1 LAGTADR
8 GYLPPME
15 ERSRLQR
22 EHSAPGHERL
32 PPPARGAGTTNSGTQ
47 RTVRY
52 TIGFKIFAIAAALLT
67 LMAGATLLM
76 VRMSRDVDKELEFFA
91 STYLPSYAAIARA
104 NVRSVERA
112 LILRRLVI
120 VSTDGTAAPE
130 HRQALR
136 EQFAELGRQ
145 SEKEL
150 ALARARLAERLD
162 RKGGFDDVVAVTRLD
177 TRLGQASEEHRRRY
191 EVLAS
196 KFLEALDQRDAARYR
211 PLLATLDEL
220 RDDFDQTL
228 DGARRDM
235 LQIVTQA
242 AAETSRRQQ
251 RVVWV
256 SVLVTVIAGVLGLGF
271 AALVANG
278 LVRPVRRLLDGTKA
292 VREGQLDAL
301 IPVTSRDE
309 IGRLTEEFNH
319 MIGELRVKARI
330 RDTFGRYVDPR
341 IVEGLIDRPELAG
354 ISGERRMMTVLFCDM
369 QGFTSLSERMTPSG
383 MVTVLNEY
391 LSVMSKGVREHD
403 GIIDKYIGDAVM
415 AFWGPPFNAPEEQSR
430 LACLAA
436 LAQLGRLALFRQAL
450 PELIGIRRGLP
461 DVDVRI
467 GIATGDVVV
476 GNIGSEVTKSYT
488 VMGATVNVASRL
500 QAVNKIYG
508 THILINEATAA
519 KVEGAIEVRE
529 IDTIVVSGTSE
540 SQRVFEVLGRA
551 GGLDPSTA
559 KLRDRFGAGLAAY
572 RRRDWAAARTEFE
585 GGLAVV
591 PGDGASRVLLA
602 RVAHFAERPP
612 GPDWDGVWTAPEK

>member
-1 LAGTADR
+1 MEDRARLPRESSSLAGGLPSAAARAAGTA
-8 GYLPPME
+8 G
-15 ERSRLQR
+15 
-22 EHSAPGHERL
+22 
-32 PPPARGAGTTNSGTQ
+32 PAEQ
-47 RTVRY
+47 WTVRY
-52 TIGFKIFAIAAALLT
+52 TIGFKIFAIAVALLT

-76 VRMSRDVDKELEFFA
+76 VRMSRDVDDELEFFA

-104 NVRSVERA
+104 DVRSVERA
-112 LILRRLVI
+112 LALRRLVI
-120 VSTDGTAAPE
+120 ASTDGTAAPE
-130 HRQALR
+130 RGQALR

-145 SEKEL
+145 AEKEI
-150 ALARARLAERLD
+150 ALARARLAVRLD
-162 RKGGFDDVVAVTRLD
+162 RKGGFDDVVAIARLD
-177 TRLGQASEEHRRRY
+177 TQLGQLSQEHHTRY
-191 EVLAS
+191 EGLAS
-196 KFLEALDQRDAARYR
+196 NFLEALDQRDEARYR
-211 PLLATLDEL
+211 PLLAELDEL
-220 RDDFDQTL
+220 RDEFDRTL
-228 DGARRDM
+228 DGARREM

-242 AAETSRRQQ
+242 EAETSRRQQ

-256 SVLVTVIAGVLGLGF
+256 SALVMAIAAVLGLGF

-354 ISGERRMMTVLFCDM
+354 ISGERRTMTVLFCDM
-369 QGFTSLSERMTPSG
+369 QGFTPLSEHMTPSG

-391 LSVMSKGVREHD
+391 LTVMSKAVREND
-403 GIIDKYIGDAVM
+403 GIVDKYIGDAVM
-415 AFWGPPFNAPEEQSR
+415 AFWGPPFNAPEAQSR

-436 LAQLGRLALFRQAL
+436 LAQLERLALFRQAL

-467 GIATGDVVV
+467 GIATGEVVV
-476 GNIGSEVTKSYT
+476 GNVGSEVTKSYT
-488 VMGATVNVASRL
+488 VMGANVNVASRL
-500 QAVNKIYG
+500 QTVNKVYG

-519 KVEGAIEVRE
+519 EVEDAIEVRE
-529 IDTIVVSGTSE
+529 IDSIIVTGTSE

-551 GGLDPSTA
+551 GELAPATA
-559 KLRDRFGAGLAAY
+559 RLRERFGAGLAAY
-572 RRRDWAAARTEFE
+572 RRQDWAAARAEFE
-585 GGLAVV
+585 AALAVV
-591 PGDGASRVLLA
+591 PGDGASRVMLA
-602 RVAHFAERPP
+602 RVAELVERPP
-612 GPDWDGVWTAPEK
+612 APDWNGVWTAPDK